1 MLIKVL
7 ATEGNLSSTS
17 NVNNATVVRL
27 FNAHTTNLIITR
39 KDSDGNTIGSFT
51 ADNGKVVFLEK
62 DPTDTLTS
70 GSNGD
75 KIKVV
80 KIAYNQAS

>member
-39 KDSDGNTIGSFT
+39 KDSDGNTQLSKNT
-51 ADNGKVVFLEK
+51 
-62 DPTDTLTS
+62 
-70 GSNGD
+70 
-75 KIKVV
+75 
-80 KIAYNQAS
+80 